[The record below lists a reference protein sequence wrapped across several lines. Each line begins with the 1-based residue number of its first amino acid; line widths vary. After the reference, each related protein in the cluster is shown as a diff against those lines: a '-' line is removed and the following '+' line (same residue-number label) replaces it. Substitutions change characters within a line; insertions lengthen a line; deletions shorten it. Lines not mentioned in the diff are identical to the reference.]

1 MFFFKKK
8 EKKKEEPAQVVN
20 KEELITQ
27 AGAKITGAGRKGR
40 K

>member
-8 EKKKEEPAQVVN
+8 KEKKKKTKNYQI
-20 KEELITQ
+20 KK
-27 AGAKITGAGRKGR
+27 AKNETMK